1 MKKVSFDFDSTL
13 SRPEIQ
19 QYAKELKENNF
30 DIWIVTSRQRE
41 FNEPHLKNL
50 PHFENKDLFE
60 VAEKIGI
67 QRENIIFMN
76 YIPKAE
82 FFLNNEDFVFHL
94 DDDSI
99 ELDIINR
106 ETIVKGISCWKNT
119 SWRRKCDK
127 ILGL

>member
-1 MKKVSFDFDSTL
+1 
-13 SRPEIQ
+13 
-19 QYAKELKENNF
+19 
-30 DIWIVTSRQRE
+30 
-41 FNEPHLKNL
+41 
-50 PHFENKDLFE
+50 
-60 VAEKIGI
+60 
-67 QRENIIFMN
+67 MN